1 MKYLAL
7 SLALILSVCA
17 AEPAFAHVDL
27 KPIKWWAVFVWQD
40 KRGGHALS
48 PASVD
53 GTHMPQRFNSRKTC
67 ERLAAMNA
75 RGLNEKYGSGFS
87 SPTVY
92 VVCIAARHKLQLRNH
107 LRNLD
112 LNFGGRPA

>member
-7 SLALILSVCA
+7 SLALILSTCA
-17 AEPAFAHVDL
+17 MEPAFAHKNL
-27 KPIKWWAVFVWQD
+27 KPVQWWAVYVWEN
-40 KRGGHALS
+40 KRGQHSLS

-53 GTHMPQRFNSRKTC
+53 GKHMPQRFDSRKTC
-67 ERLAAMNA
+67 KRLTAMVA

-92 VVCIAARHKLQLRNH
+92 VLCVAARHKLQLRNH

>member
-1 MKYLAL
+1 MKQLAL
-7 SLALILSVCA
+7 FLSLMLTTCVT
-17 AEPAFAHVDL
+17 EPAFSHVDL
-27 KPIKWWAVFVWQD
+27 KPIKWWAVYVWQD

-53 GTHMPQRFNSRKTC
+53 GTHMPQRFDSRKTC
-67 ERLAAMNA
+67 ERLAAMLS

-92 VVCIAARHKLQLRNH
+92 VLCIAARHKLQLRNH